1 VPAEPIHLAFYDAQ
15 GTLINEY
22 YSRPAGTKV
31 EKSDDKHDLPRA
43 RARKGWNRFVWD
55 MRVKPLPKVIG
66 NDPVAGAVVY
76 GPKVAPGSYTV
87 KLTVAGQTHTQP
99 LTIVK
104 DAFADASQAD
114 MDAQFTMLMRIYNRM
129 GDTIA
134 TINQMRDVR
143 AQLDGMQKR
152 LARNPQHAELAKE
165 AAALRDRVLELEKQ
179 LQIPDLKPGWP
190 GMMNHGTKLL
200 AKLSGIS
207 DAVSVGNYR
216 PTDQAVEVFNSLGED
231 IDEVFGSMH
240 GLTSGDIAAFAKKVS
255 AAGVGNVIV

>member
-1 VPAEPIHLAFYDAQ
+1 LAFFDAK

-31 EKSDDKHDLPRA
+31 EKSEDKHDLPRA
-43 RARKGWNRFVWD
+43 RAKQGWNRFIWD
-55 MRVKPLPKVIG
+55 MRVKPLPKLIG

-76 GPKVAPGSYTV
+76 GPKVTPGTYTV
-87 KLTVAGQTHTQP
+87 KLTVAGTTHTQP

-104 DAFADASQAD
+104 DSFADANQAD
-114 MDAQFTMLMRIYNRM
+114 MEAQFTMLMRIYNRM
-129 GDTIA
+129 GDTVA
-134 TINQMRDVR
+134 AINQMRDLR

-152 LARNPQHAELAKE
+152 LARTPQHAELAKE
-165 AAALRDRVLELEKQ
+165 AAALRDRVLATEKL

-190 GMMNHGTKLL
+190 GTMNHGTQLL
-200 AKLSGIS
+200 AKLGVIN

-231 IDEVFGSMH
+231 IDENCAQSD
-240 GLTSGDIAAFAKKVS
+240 TCST
-255 AAGVGNVIV
+255 N